1 MKTQQK
7 KNKYFG
13 TDGIRLNAYMFD
25 RHFCFSIGK
34 FLGNYNNKKNKIL
47 IARDTRESG
56 EQILNDISDGLYS
69 SGAEIYNLDI
79 STTPSMSYLL
89 QEEKKFDFGI
99 MISASHNPYTDN
111 GIKIFSKGG
120 SKISDDLEYE
130 IEEYIDNNK
139 NNSSTNYYGK
149 KYVCSSKN
157 LLNKYIIFL
166 SQKYKFNNTYKIL
179 IDCAHGSTSL
189 FAKTLF
195 KECLHQNV
203 EIINDDYNGKDINKD
218 CGSTHIDCL
227 INHIKEGNY
236 DIGFSFD
243 GDGDRLICVSKKG
256 VVCDGDFQLYLNAKY
271 LKDCN
276 RLINNQIVLTS
287 MSNIGLKYD
296 LDNINVSYIIVD
308 VGDKYVE
315 KALADFNLNL
325 GGEQSGHIIH
335 FDDLCTGDGLLS
347 AIYMLNIISYYNASL
362 DDLIKDLHVFPQI
375 LHNIKAKNK
384 HENYNKIISDVRIKK
399 ILKDI
404 KHNEQL
410 LIRESGTEPLIR
422 ISVSSIDSKR
432 CHEILNNV
440 TTIINKILQS

>member
-56 EQILNDISDGLYS
+56 EQILNDISDGLYF

-79 STTPSMSYLL
+79 STTPSISYLL
-89 QEEKKFDFGI
+89 QKEKNFDFGI
-99 MISASHNPYTDN
+99 MISASHNSYTDN
-111 GIKIFSKGG
+111 GIKIFSKEGR
-120 SKISDDLEYE
+120 KISDDLEFA
-130 IEEYIDNNK
+130 IEEYINNNK
-139 NNSSTNYYGK
+139 NNSSINYYDK
-149 KYVCSSKN
+149 KYIYTSKK
-157 LLNKYIIFL
+157 LLNDYIIFL
-166 SQKYKFNNTYKIL
+166 SEKYKFNNSYNIL

-195 KECLHQNV
+195 KEHLHQNV
-203 EIINDDYNGKDINKD
+203 KIINADYNGKDINKD

-236 DIGFSFD
+236 DVGFSFD
-243 GDGDRLICVSKKG
+243 GDGDRLICVTKKG
-256 VVCDGDFQLYLNAKY
+256 IVCDGDFQLYLNAKY

-276 RLINNQIVLTS
+276 RLSNNQIVLTG
-287 MSNIGLKYD
+287 MSNNGLKYD
-296 LDNINVSYIIVD
+296 LDNINVSYVTVD

-315 KALADFNLNL
+315 KALTDFNLNL

-335 FDDLCTGDGLLS
+335 YDDLCTGDGLLS
-347 AIYMLNIISYYNASL
+347 AIYMLNIISYYNTSL

-375 LHNIKAKNK
+375 LHNIKVNNK
-384 HENYNKIISDVRIKK
+384 RENYKKIISDTRIKK

-404 KHNEQL
+404 KYNEKL

-422 ISVSSIDSKR
+422 ITVSSIDSKR
-432 CHEILNNV
+432 CHEILNKAI
-440 TTIINKILQS
+440 TIINEIIQS